1 MQLPYEYQKIYTE
14 HYINNREGRTSA
26 SFLSQKMEA
35 WLHKKVAQDLHGKHD
50 KATLE
55 IGAGTLNQLNFED
68 TRPYDIVEPFE
79 DLYIASSKL
88 SKVDRIY
95 SDIADV
101 EISKRYDRI
110 TSIAVFEHVEN
121 LPEMIARTCIL
132 LKEGGCLRVSIP
144 NEGTVLWKLG
154 WKLSG
159 LEFRRKYGLDYAVL
173 MRYEHVNTADE
184 IEEVLAYFYRSLRSS
199 FFGPNR
205 KFAFYRFYECRMPDV
220 ALAKRFLEFK

>member
-1 MQLPYEYQKIYTE
+1 M
-14 HYINNREGRTSA
+14 
-26 SFLSQKMEA
+26 
-35 WLHKKVAQDLHGKHD
+35 HKKVAQDLHGKQD

-68 TRPYDIVEPFE
+68 TCPYDIVEPFE
-79 DLYIASSKL
+79 ELYTDSSKL
-88 SKVDRIY
+88 SRVSRIY
-95 SDIADV
+95 SDITDV
-101 EISKRYDRI
+101 EISERYDRI

-121 LPEMIARTCIL
+121 LPEMVARTCIL

-144 NEGTVLWKLG
+144 NEGTILWKLG

-184 IEEVLAYFYRSLRSS
+184 IEEVLAYFYRSLSSS
-199 FFGPNR
+199 FLGLNR

-220 ALAKRFLEFK
+220 ALAKRFLEI